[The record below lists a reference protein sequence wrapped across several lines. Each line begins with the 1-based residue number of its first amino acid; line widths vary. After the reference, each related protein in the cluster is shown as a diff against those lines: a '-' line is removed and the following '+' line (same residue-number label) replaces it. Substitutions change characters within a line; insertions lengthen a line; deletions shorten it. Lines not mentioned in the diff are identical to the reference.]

1 MHDLNKNGIA
11 VSNASQHLN
20 LYSSSDCLV
29 LLRAGQPNEEDCN
42 RETRYRVTES
52 SCKIG
57 SAPEAEL
64 HFDTSWGVSPVHA
77 EVVRVPGGAYIR
89 CLADTLTVNGQP
101 VVEAWLQEGDQL
113 VLGKLELLVEQV
125 GASGV
130 SPVADPGSL
139 IYVDQSLPEPPAQSM
154 SQVPERE
161 EAVFIIPAL
170 PEADVFSGQEAV
182 EPVGQQF
189 DASAR
194 VIERM
199 DPPAIDESAAG
210 EDAEDARPVPAASHE
225 DVSSW
230 LSELYD
236 SILPDEYEHEL
247 YDPPLFSGEQAS
259 GHSIEKLQETIAEA
273 FAEESGTHARD
284 AVPELP
290 VENEPLKVPVVE
302 PKGNSVADVLARM
315 SQSGEI
321 SFNPV
326 LAEPPQ
332 PKQQEPV
339 NAAPG
344 KTTEKN
350 TGHAGDDV
358 NDYMAQL
365 LNRLNGGVPTPQ
377 PVVSAVGDEN
387 RKQPARSAP
396 VASTMEEEDLSP
408 ADLMRAED
416 FVPKSAAP
424 ETNDK
429 VAAMR
434 LLANQSTKAAIQKST
449 EKKTR
454 VQRATLLASAA
465 ASLLVSVILFSMST
479 RMFDMPFLG
488 GWAAGL
494 AALLISYLQ
503 ISPEDLTT
511 RIEALKAKFAK
522 QFKKQKSPGK
532 DNSENS
538 QR

>member
-1 MHDLNKNGIA
+1 MHDLNKNGNA

-29 LLRAGQPNEEDCN
+29 LVRACQPNEEDCN
-42 RETRYRVTES
+42 PETRYLVTES

-57 SAPEAEL
+57 SAPDAEL

-89 CLADTLTVNGQP
+89 CLADTMIVNGQQ

-125 GASGV
+125 GTSGV

-139 IYVDQSLPEPPAQSM
+139 IYVDQSLPEPPSQSM

-170 PEADVFSGQEAV
+170 PEAEVFSGQEAV
-182 EPVGQQF
+182 ELIRQQF
-189 DASAR
+189 DTSAR

-199 DPPAIDESAAG
+199 DPPAINESAAG
-210 EDAEDARPVPAASHE
+210 EDAEDALPVPAASHE

-236 SILPDEYEHEL
+236 SILPDEFEHEL
-247 YDPPLFSGEQAS
+247 YDPPLFSGELAS
-259 GHSIEKLQETIAEA
+259 GDSIEKLQGTIAEA
-273 FAEESGTHARD
+273 FAAESGRHARD
-284 AVPELP
+284 IVHDLP
-290 VENEPLKVPVVE
+290 VENEPLKVPNVE
-302 PKGNSVADVLARM
+302 PKTFSVADVLARM
-315 SQSGEI
+315 SESGEI
-321 SFNPV
+321 SFNP
-326 LAEPPQ
+326 LSAEPPQ
-332 PKQQEPV
+332 SKQQAPV
-339 NAAPG
+339 SAAPG

-350 TGHAGDDV
+350 TGHGGDDV

-365 LNRLNGGVPTPQ
+365 LNRLNGGVPTLQ
-377 PVVSAVGDEN
+377 PVVSPAGDEK

-396 VASTMEEEDLSP
+396 VASTLEEEDLSP
-408 ADLMRAED
+408 AELMREED
-416 FVPKSAAP
+416 FIPKSAAP

-449 EKKTR
+449 ENKTR

-479 RMFDMPFLG
+479 SLFDLPFLG
-488 GWAAGL
+488 GWAAAL
-494 AALLISYLQ
+494 AALLIGYLQ

-511 RIEALKAKFAK
+511 RFEALKAKFAK
-522 QFKKQKSPGK
+522 QSKKQKSPGK

-538 QR
+538 QA